1 MANNLQKLGEFTPD
15 NLIASIHVKQRTC
28 SGTIT
33 AGAGEV
39 KRGAVLAQS
48 ENGKLVIMAGGRT
61 PYGVMCDTVT
71 VGDADEVVEVYL
83 TGCFNHAALNE
94 ATGYELTA
102 ADIQALRN
110 GGIFIENVM
119 EK

>member
-1 MANNLQKLGEFTPD
+1 MANICEKLGEMTPD
-15 NLIASIHVKQRTC
+15 NLIASIHVKQRTG
-28 SGTIT
+28 SGTVA
-33 AGAGEV
+33 AGAGEL

-48 ENGKLVIMAGGRT
+48 EDGKLVIMADGLT
-61 PYGVMCDTVT
+61 PYGVLCDGVV

-83 TGCFNHAALNE
+83 TGCFNKGALNE

-110 GGIFIENVM
+110 GGIFVENVV
-119 EK
+119 EL